1 MRGWSVGVGSVCMT
15 RTYDIV
21 GTVAVTQRTLDRVV
35 VVGGSLAGL
44 RACET
49 LRSSGYT
56 GTIALVSAEDCRPY
70 DRPPLSKQLLAGAWE
85 ADRIS
90 LRRDDAFDAL
100 GLDEHF
106 GVPAAGVD
114 LDARSIVLADGDEL
128 PYDGLIIA
136 TGAHPR
142 RLPGQP
148 DAPHIHELRTLDDAL
163 RLRDAIG
170 RDDAQVVV
178 IGAGFIGLE
187 VAATARRAGATVTVL
202 EGAPAPLIRG
212 AGAELGAALAAIHP
226 AEGVDIRCGVAVGG
240 IEAGGVR
247 LADGSLVAATAVVV
261 GIGVV
266 PATGWLDGS
275 GLDLRDGVVTAPTL
289 STRAPGVFAAGDL
302 VRWVNPRFEEEMR
315 VEHWTNAAEQGALAA
330 RNLLAES
337 SGGELVAYAAVPFVW
352 SDQYRHRIQFLGRST
367 AANGTPAEP
376 LIVVGSPV
384 EHEFL
389 AVYASAGRL
398 RGVLGLN
405 VPRLVMKYRPLL
417 ERQARLGDALAL
429 AAEQRAALPTAS
441 VG

>member
-1 MRGWSVGVGSVCMT
+1 MRGWSAGVGSGCMT
-15 RTYDIV
+15 RRYDIV
-21 GTVAVTQRTLDRVV
+21 GPVAVTQRPLDRVV

-49 LRSSGYT
+49 LRSSGFT
-56 GTIALVSAEDCRPY
+56 GSIALVSAETHRPY

-85 ADRIS
+85 PERIV

-100 GLDEHF
+100 GLDACF
-106 GVPAAGVD
+106 GVAAAGLD
-114 LDARSIVLADGDEL
+114 LDARSIVLSNGVEL

-136 TGAHPR
+136 TGSHPR

-148 DAPHIHELRTLDDAL
+148 DAPHIHELRTVEDAL

-170 RDDAQVVV
+170 RDGAAVVV

-212 AGAELGAALAAIHP
+212 AGSELGAALAAIHP
-226 AEGVDIRCGVAVGG
+226 AEGVDIRCGVAVDA

-247 LADGSLVAATAVVV
+247 LADGSLLAATAVVV

-275 GLDLRDGVVTAPTL
+275 DLDLRDGVVTAPTL

-337 SGGELVAYAAVPFVW
+337 SGGELVAYDAVPFVW

-376 LIVVGSPV
+376 HIVVGSPV
-384 EHEFL
+384 EHQFL

-441 VG
+441 AG